1 MSKTKYYV
9 RIVIGV
15 LMVFICGIST
25 FGFIANYSYY
35 KDAYN
40 YTIEQMTL
48 KEEMSNAPT
57 SGFIEGKEA
66 LENPHKFD
74 SMFYKGK
81 YDQQLRE
88 LRESYA
94 EVQKET
100 SAVMATVTARQR
112 DVDKYKADVARI
124 NTAAENALKAGNEAD
139 ALTLISQKQQAE
151 ANLASVQKNLE
162 VATANADKMK
172 AMHNK
177 LRDDIN
183 SLDARRANVKANVAM
198 AEATERVNGL
208 NIGNK
213 TSAAMSKFED
223 MEAKAQAQ
231 LDQAMAAAELNGST
245 ATEPDL
251 VAQYS
256 SGSTASAQD
265 ELAAMKARL
274 GL

>member
-1 MSKTKYYV
+1 MGILSRFADIMS
-9 RIVIGV
+9 
-15 LMVFICGIST
+15 
-25 FGFIANYSYY
+25 ANVNELLDRMEDPS
-35 KDAYN
+35 KM
-40 YTIEQMTL
+40 I
-48 KEEMSNAPT
+48 
-57 SGFIEGKEA
+57 
-66 LENPHKFD
+66 
-74 SMFYKGK
+74 
-81 YDQQLRE
+81 DQQLRE
-88 LRESYA
+88 LREAYA

-112 DVDKYKADVARI
+112 DVDKYKADVVRI

-151 ANLASVQKNLE
+151 ANLTTAQENLK

-231 LDQAMAAAELNGST
+231 LDQAMAAAELNGSS

-256 SGSTASAQD
+256 AGSSASAQD

>member
-1 MSKTKYYV
+1 MGILSRFADIMS
-9 RIVIGV
+9 
-15 LMVFICGIST
+15 
-25 FGFIANYSYY
+25 ANVNELLDRMEDPS
-35 KDAYN
+35 KM
-40 YTIEQMTL
+40 I
-48 KEEMSNAPT
+48 
-57 SGFIEGKEA
+57 
-66 LENPHKFD
+66 
-74 SMFYKGK
+74 
-81 YDQQLRE
+81 DQQLRE

-151 ANLASVQKNLE
+151 ANLASAQKNLE

-256 SGSTASAQD
+256 SGSTASARD

>member
-1 MSKTKYYV
+1 MGILSRFADIMS
-9 RIVIGV
+9 
-15 LMVFICGIST
+15 
-25 FGFIANYSYY
+25 ANVNELLDRMEDPS
-35 KDAYN
+35 KM
-40 YTIEQMTL
+40 I
-48 KEEMSNAPT
+48 
-57 SGFIEGKEA
+57 
-66 LENPHKFD
+66 
-74 SMFYKGK
+74 
-81 YDQQLRE
+81 DQQLRE

-151 ANLASVQKNLE
+151 ANLASAQKNLE

>member
-1 MSKTKYYV
+1 MGILSRFADIMS
-9 RIVIGV
+9 
-15 LMVFICGIST
+15 
-25 FGFIANYSYY
+25 ANVNELLDRMEDPS
-35 KDAYN
+35 KM
-40 YTIEQMTL
+40 I
-48 KEEMSNAPT
+48 
-57 SGFIEGKEA
+57 
-66 LENPHKFD
+66 
-74 SMFYKGK
+74 
-81 YDQQLRE
+81 DQQLRE
-88 LRESYA
+88 LREAYA

-100 SAVMATVTARQR
+100 SAVMATVSARQR
-112 DVDKYKADVARI
+112 DVDKYKADVVRI

-151 ANLASVQKNLE
+151 ANLATAQENLK

-231 LDQAMAAAELNGST
+231 LDQAMAAAELNGSS

-256 SGSTASAQD
+256 AGSSASAQD

>member
-1 MSKTKYYV
+1 MGILSRFADIMS
-9 RIVIGV
+9 
-15 LMVFICGIST
+15 
-25 FGFIANYSYY
+25 ANVNELLDRMEDPS
-35 KDAYN
+35 KM
-40 YTIEQMTL
+40 I
-48 KEEMSNAPT
+48 
-57 SGFIEGKEA
+57 
-66 LENPHKFD
+66 
-74 SMFYKGK
+74 
-81 YDQQLRE
+81 DQQLRE
-88 LRESYA
+88 LREAYA

-112 DVDKYKADVARI
+112 DVDKYKADVVRI

-139 ALTLISQKQQAE
+139 ALALISQKQQAE
-151 ANLASVQKNLE
+151 ANLTTAQENLK

-256 SGSTASAQD
+256 SGSTASARD